1 MEWRSVTENAAM
13 ESRPKVVLR
22 AGEEKRIAGGHPW
35 AFSNE
40 IEMDAAAK
48 ALPPGELVT
57 LTRKDGRTL
66 GVALFNPHSL
76 IAARV
81 LSRDPTAEINA
92 RFFERRLQ
100 RALKLRERLVDVPF
114 YRLAHAEA
122 DGFPGAVIDRFGDV
136 VVVEVNSAG
145 MDRLTEPL
153 TAAIDKVL
161 APTTILLRGEGSA
174 RDSEGLTP
182 MSRFAKGGLEGPITV
197 QENGARFLADLSA
210 GQKTGWFY
218 DQRNNRALMARFAK
232 GGSFLDVY
240 SYTGGFGV
248 QAAVAGASEVLAVD
262 RSEAALALLQKS
274 AQANGVA
281 DRVSVQ
287 RGEAF
292 EALETLIAEKRRF
305 DIVSADP
312 PAFVKSKKD
321 FHVGGKAYRKLA
333 RLAAQAVAPGG
344 LLFIASC
351 SHNMPADEFARQ
363 VARGIH
369 EGGRSAKQLYT
380 AGAAPDHPVHPF
392 LPESAYLKALVLQ
405 VE

>member
-1 MEWRSVTENAAM
+1 M
-13 ESRPKVVLR
+13 ESRPKVVMR

-40 IEMDAAAK
+40 IEMDAAVK

-76 IAARV
+76 IAARM

-122 DGFPGAVIDRFGDV
+122 DGFPGAVIDRFGEI

-153 TAAIDKVL
+153 AAAIDKVL
-161 APTTILLRGEGSA
+161 APATILLRGEGAA

-182 MSRFAKGGLEGPITV
+182 MSRFAKGGLDGPITV

-218 DQRNNRALMARFAK
+218 DQRDNRALMARFAK
-232 GGSFLDVY
+232 GCSFLDVY

-248 QAAVAGASEVLAVD
+248 QAAAAGATDVLAVD
-262 RSEAALALLQKS
+262 RSEAALGLLQKS

-281 DRVSVQ
+281 ERVSVQ

-369 EGGRSAKQLYT
+369 EGGRSAKQLYAT
-380 AGAAPDHPVHPF
+380 GAAPDHPVHPF

>member
-1 MEWRSVTENAAM
+1 M
-13 ESRPKVVLR
+13 RPG
-22 AGEEKRIAGGHPW
+22 ADKRVAVGHPW

-57 LTRKDGRTL
+57 LKRNDSRTL
-66 GVALFNPHSL
+66 GVAIFNPHSL
-76 IAARV
+76 IAARM

-100 RALKLRERLVDVPF
+100 RALKLRERLVGAPF

-136 VVVEVNSAG
+136 VVVELNSAG
-145 MDRLTEPL
+145 MDRLAEPL
-153 TAAIDKVL
+153 AEAIDKVL
-161 APTTILLRGEGSA
+161 APATILLRGEGSA
-174 RDSEGLTP
+174 RKSEGLEP
-182 MSRFAKGGLEGPITV
+182 MSRFAKGGMEGPITV
-197 QENGARFLADLSA
+197 QENGAQFLADLSA
-210 GQKTGWFY
+210 GQKTGWYY
-218 DQRNNRALMARFAK
+218 DQRENRARMAGFAK

-248 QAAVAGASEVLAVD
+248 QAAVAGATEVLAVD

-274 AQANGVA
+274 AELNGVA

-292 EALETLIAEKRRF
+292 ETLEALIAKKRRF
-305 DIVSADP
+305 GIVTADP

-321 FHVGGKAYRKLA
+321 LNVGSKAYRKLA
-333 RLAAQAVAPGG
+333 RLACQAVEPGG

-351 SHNMPADEFARQ
+351 SYNMPVEDFAQQ
-363 VARGIH
+363 VARGVH
-369 EGGRSAKQLYT
+369 EGGRSAKQLY
-380 AGAAPDHPVHPF
+380 AMGAAPDHPVHPF

-405 VE
+405 VD

>member
-1 MEWRSVTENAAM
+1 
-13 ESRPKVVLR
+13 
-22 AGEEKRIAGGHPW
+22 
-35 AFSNE
+35 
-40 IEMDAAAK
+40 MDAATK
-48 ALPPGELVT
+48 ALPPGEIVT

-100 RALKLRERLVDVPF
+100 RALKLRGKLVAAPY

-122 DGFPGAVIDRFGDV
+122 DGLPGAIVDRFGDT
-136 VVVEVNSAG
+136 VVVELNSAG
-145 MDRLTEPL
+145 MDRLAEPL
-153 TAAIDKVL
+153 SAALDTVL
-161 APTTILLRGEGSA
+161 KPTTILLRGEGAA
-174 RDSEGLTP
+174 RGSEGLTP

-197 QENGARFLADLSA
+197 EENGVRFLADPAA

-218 DQRNNRALMARFAK
+218 DQRDNRALMARFAK
-232 GGSFLDVY
+232 GRSFLDVY
-240 SYTGGFGV
+240 AYTGGFGI
-248 QAAVAGASEVLAVD
+248 QAVVAGATALLAID
-262 RSEAALALLQKS
+262 RSEPALDLLKKSAALNNVS
-274 AQANGVA
+274 E
-281 DRVSVQ
+281 RVSAQ

-292 EALETLIAEKRRF
+292 EALEALIAEKKRF
-305 DIVSADP
+305 DIVCADP

-321 FHVGGKAYRKLA
+321 FHVGSKAYRKLA
-333 RLAAQAVAPGG
+333 RLAAQTVEPGG

-369 EGGRSAKQLYT
+369 EGGRSARQLYAT
-380 AGAAPDHPVHPF
+380 GAAPDHPIHPF
-392 LPESAYLKALVLQ
+392 LPESAYLKGLVLQ
-405 VE
+405 VD

>member
-1 MEWRSVTENAAM
+1 MTDPI
-13 ESRPKVVLR
+13 ESRPAVAMR
-22 AGEEKRIAGGHPW
+22 PGADKRLAGGHPW

-57 LTRKDGRTL
+57 LRRHDGRTL

-100 RALKLRERLVDVPF
+100 RALKLRQRLVGVPF

-136 VVVEVNSAG
+136 VVVELNSAG

-161 APTTILLRGEGSA
+161 SPRTILLRGEGSA
-174 RDSEGLTP
+174 RDSEGLAP

-197 QENGARFLADLSA
+197 EENGAHFLADLSA

-218 DQRNNRALMARFAK
+218 DQRDNRALMAGFSK
-232 GGSFLDVY
+232 GGTFLDVY

-248 QAAVAGASEVLAVD
+248 QAAVAGATEVLAID
-262 RSEAALALLQKS
+262 RSEAALSLLQKS
-274 AQANGVA
+274 AQLNGVGA
-281 DRVSVQ
+281 QVSVQ

-292 EALETLIAEKRRF
+292 DALESLIAGRRRF

-333 RLAAQAVAPGG
+333 RLACQAVEPGG

-351 SHNMPADEFARQ
+351 SHNMPADEFAQQ

-369 EGGRSAKQLYT
+369 EGGRSARQLYAT
-380 AGAAPDHPVHPF
+380 GAAPDHPVHPF

-405 VE
+405 VD

>member
-1 MEWRSVTENAAM
+1 MTDLAAI
-13 ESRPKVVLR
+13 EARPKVAMR
-22 AGEEKRIAGGHPW
+22 AGEDKRLATGHPW

-122 DGFPGAVIDRFGDV
+122 DGLPGAVIDRFGDV
-136 VVVEVNSAG
+136 VVVEANSAG

-153 TAAIDKVL
+153 TAAIEKVL
-161 APTTILLRGEGSA
+161 NPAIILLRGEGSA
-174 RDSEGLTP
+174 RSSEGLEP
-182 MSRFAKGGLEGPITV
+182 MSRFAKGGLDGPITIE
-197 QENGARFLADLSA
+197 ENGAKFLADLSA

-218 DQRNNRALMARFAK
+218 DQRNNRALMAGFAK
-232 GGSFLDVY
+232 GGTCLDVY

-248 QAAVAGASEVLAVD
+248 QAAVAGATEVLAVD
-262 RSEAALALLQKS
+262 RSESALNLLQKS
-274 AQANGVA
+274 AELNGVGA
-281 DRVSVQ
+281 RVSVQ

-292 EALETLIAEKRRF
+292 EALESLIAEKKRF
-305 DIVSADP
+305 DIVCADP

-321 FHVGGKAYRKLA
+321 FHVGSKAYRKLA
-333 RLAAQAVAPGG
+333 RLAAQAVTPGG

-351 SHNMPADEFARQ
+351 SHNMPVDEFARQ
-363 VARGIH
+363 VARGVH
-369 EGGRSAKQLYT
+369 EGGRSARQLYAT
-380 AGAAPDHPVHPF
+380 GAAPDHPVHPF

-405 VE
+405 VD

>member
-1 MEWRSVTENAAM
+1 M
-13 ESRPKVVLR
+13 ESRPKVVMR

-40 IEMDAAAK
+40 IEMDAAVK

-76 IAARV
+76 IAARM

-122 DGFPGAVIDRFGDV
+122 DGFPGAVIDRFGEI

-153 TAAIDKVL
+153 AAAIDKVL
-161 APTTILLRGEGSA
+161 APATILLRGEGAA

-182 MSRFAKGGLEGPITV
+182 MSRFAKGGLDGPITV

-218 DQRNNRALMARFAK
+218 DQRDNRALMARFAK

-248 QAAVAGASEVLAVD
+248 QAAAAGATDVLAVD
-262 RSEAALALLQKS
+262 RSEAALGLLQKS

-281 DRVSVQ
+281 ERVSVQ

-369 EGGRSAKQLYT
+369 EGGRSAKQLYAT
-380 AGAAPDHPVHPF
+380 GAAPDHPVHPF

>member
-1 MEWRSVTENAAM
+1 MRH
-13 ESRPKVVLR
+13 
-22 AGEEKRIAGGHPW
+22 GEEKRLATGHPW

-57 LTRKDGRTL
+57 LLRKDSRTL

-81 LSRDPTAEINA
+81 LSRDPTAEINS

-100 RALKLRERLVDVPF
+100 RALKLRERLVGAPF
-114 YRLAHAEA
+114 YRLVHAEA

-136 VVVEVNSAG
+136 VVVEINSAG

-153 TAAIDKVL
+153 VEAIDKVL
-161 APTTILLRGEGSA
+161 APTTILLRGEGAA
-174 RDSEGLTP
+174 RGSEGLEP

-197 QENGARFLADLSA
+197 EENGARFLADLSA

-218 DQRNNRALMARFAK
+218 DQRNNRALMAGFAK
-232 GGSFLDVY
+232 DGTFLDVY

-248 QAAVAGASEVLAVD
+248 QAAVAGATQVLAID

-274 AQANGVA
+274 AELNGVGE
-281 DRVSVQ
+281 RVSVQ
-287 RGEAF
+287 RGEVF
-292 EALETLIAEKRRF
+292 DALEALIAEKKRF
-305 DIVSADP
+305 SIVAADP

-321 FHVGGKAYRKLA
+321 FHVGSKAYRKLA
-333 RLAAQAVAPGG
+333 RFAAQTVEPGG

-351 SHNMPADEFARQ
+351 SHNVPADEFARQ

-369 EGGRSAKQLYT
+369 EGGRSARQLYAT
-380 AGAAPDHPVHPF
+380 GAAPDHPVHPF
-392 LPESAYLKALVLQ
+392 LPESAYLKGLVLQ
-405 VE
+405 VD